1 MARPASPER
10 RQFWRGLIQRQRSSG
25 LTVAETCDRA
35 GVTVPSYYAWKRKL
49 GISGSRAKKPRG
61 QSSLVP
67 VRVVLDRAGFTSA
80 VEIALPGG
88 VVVRVPSG
96 YDADT
101 LGSVLTAVERLIDRE
116 PRPC

>member
-49 GISGSRAKKPRG
+49 GISGSRARKPRRQG
-61 QSSLVP
+61 SLVP
-67 VRVVLDRAGFTSA
+67 VRVVLDRPIHTSV
-80 VEIALPGG
+80 VEIALPGNI
-88 VVVRVPSG
+88 VVRAASG
-96 YDADT
+96 CDADT
-101 LGSVLTAVERLIDRE
+101 LCVVLTAVERLMDRE
-116 PRPC
+116 RQPC